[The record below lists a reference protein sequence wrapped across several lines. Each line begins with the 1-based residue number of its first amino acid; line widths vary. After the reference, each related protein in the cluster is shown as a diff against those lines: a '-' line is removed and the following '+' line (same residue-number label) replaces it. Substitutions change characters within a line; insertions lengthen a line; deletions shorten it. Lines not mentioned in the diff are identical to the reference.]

1 MTHKLFKKSE
11 LWLVLN
17 YLRDQRDN
25 ISSNRD
31 VEVAGFET
39 LTVVRRRDVVG
50 FDEEEGRD
58 SVAVKGRVSLPR
70 CLDGDMTWT
79 WV

>member
-1 MTHKLFKKSE
+1 M
-11 LWLVLN
+11 WLVLN

-58 SVAVKGRVSLPR
+58 SVAGKVVEVSKRVFEVKIHG
-70 CLDGDMTWT
+70 
-79 WV
+79 